1 MLDLLPEEI
10 LVCIF
15 YILDGYTL
23 LTTSLVNRKL
33 QNILT
38 SEKIIREVCCSW
50 NLPYFVNSLKFVSLY
65 YDSYFHTTRT
75 PYMLSFV
82 CLMRSVIDK
91 RLSQY
96 HCSLYNEKKKEYEAT
111 RYTPPCIH
119 LHSAG
124 VMQEKKEPSTDET
137 LLLLI
142 LKRELGMVDDLRI
155 LTRWSDLYLDS
166 VHMKYVYK
174 ENDADKSLL
183 YGSVE
188 EYISDGHFR
197 FSWTISS
204 EKMAVL
210 LATSRDTNSTYT
222 ELVQNDNLESFKVL
236 LIYLR
241 PRLTLENYQDRLR
254 LYFRVA
260 SRASALRCFVH
271 ILEEMKTERI
281 YDKNSLTRSK
291 HTKLCEHLLDYFQCS
306 IKS

>member
-1 MLDLLPEEI
+1 MLDLLPTEI

-15 YILDGYTL
+15 RVLDGYAL
-23 LTTSLVNRKL
+23 LTTSLVNSKL

-38 SEKIIREVCCSW
+38 SEKIIREVCCAW

-111 RYTPPCIH
+111 RY
-119 LHSAG
+119 
-124 VMQEKKEPSTDET
+124 KKEPSTDET

-174 ENDADKSLL
+174 ENEADKLLL

-210 LATSRDTNSTYT
+210 LAASRDTNDTYA
-222 ELVQNDNLESFKVL
+222 ELVQNDNIESFKVL
-236 LIYLR
+236 LMYLR
-241 PRLTLENYQDRLR
+241 PRLTSKDYQDRLR
-254 LYFRVA
+254 VYFRVA